1 MSKVKEE
8 IENMIR
14 DKIDYVWNTED
25 KKVEAIITSLGAAAI
40 LSLFVHELIE
50 NVGISKEDVPSHVLS
65 AICVTSAQMIEVEK
79 ALIKNEIE
87 TQNMS
92 LFSFLTKKSK
102 LKTMN
107 PNAL

>member
-1 MSKVKEE
+1 
-8 IENMIR
+8 
-14 DKIDYVWNTED
+14 
-25 KKVEAIITSLGAAAI
+25 
-40 LSLFVHELIE
+40 
-50 NVGISKEDVPSHVLS
+50 
-65 AICVTSAQMIEVEK
+65 MIEVEK

-87 TQNMS
+87 TKNMS